1 MRNVLG
7 IVLSFI
13 VVGCAHI
20 DREQALAATSYDVM
34 TDAEIATVAVA
45 EALGE
50 LHEVTAIDAE
60 GVVTEGRAAFASR
73 IERLAFERRVEAL
86 LRGKIYGQGP
96 ALELVRLHCERQA
109 RAGWTA
115 WPGDARSR
123 SAACEYSELALTV
136 HSLFKKP
143 MLQRALVDVLL
154 EVAGDPLLTA
164 KAKRRLLE
172 LEKRGVEPYLLMVER
187 WDRVEGF
194 RPRG

>member
-1 MRNVLG
+1 MRNALG
-7 IVLSFI
+7 MLLSLT

-20 DREQALAATSYDVM
+20 DREQALAVTSYDVM
-34 TDAEIATVAVA
+34 TDGEIATVAIA

-73 IERLAFERRVEAL
+73 AERLAFERRMESI

-96 ALELVRLHCERQA
+96 TLELVRLHCERLA

-115 WPGDARSR
+115 WPRDERHR
-123 SAACEYSELALTV
+123 SAACEYGDVSLTV

-143 MLQRALVDVLL
+143 MLQRALIEVLL
-154 EVAGDPLLTA
+154 DVAADPLLTA
-164 KAKRRLLE
+164 RARRRLLE
-172 LEKRGVEPYLLMVER
+172 LARVGVEPYLLMVER